1 MKRISFRAGLV
12 LGMSMALLPVAGAGV
27 SAPAAF
33 AQSAPSSAVIA
44 PVQTLYTALDQIVQ
58 SHGSFAERSQI
69 VATAVDKSYDLEAV
83 LKASIGLRYNGL
95 NADEKQKLLAAF
107 KAYTVSRYVSNFK
120 PGADIKFTI
129 LPTVTDTAVGGN
141 KLVVTDLGA
150 SDGSTPTE
158 ISYIMNNASGS
169 WKIVD
174 VLLSD
179 ARISQAAAQR
189 SDFSSTLTSG
199 GVSGLISVLE
209 RKAQAYAK
217 D

>member
-12 LGMSMALLPVAGAGV
+12 LGMSMALLPAVGV
-27 SAPAAF
+27 GVPAPAAH

-44 PVQTLYTALDQIVQ
+44 PVQTLYKALDQIVH

-69 VATAVDKSYDLEAV
+69 VAAAVDQSYNLEAV

-95 NADEKQKLLAAF
+95 SADEKQKLLAAF
-107 KAYTVSRYVSNFK
+107 KDYTVARYVSNFK
-120 PGADIKFTI
+120 PDADVKFTI
-129 LPTVTDTAVGGN
+129 LPDVTDTPVGGN
-141 KLVVTDLGA
+141 KLVVTNLGA

-158 ISYIMNNASGS
+158 LSYVMNNAGGS

-209 RKAQAYAK
+209 RKAQTYAK

>member
-12 LGMSMALLPVAGAGV
+12 LGMSMALLPVVGAGV

-44 PVQTLYTALDQIVQ
+44 PVQTLYKALDQILQ
-58 SHGSFAERSQI
+58 SHGSFAERSKI
-69 VATAVDKSYDLEAV
+69 VAAAVDQSYDLEAV
-83 LKASIGLRYNGL
+83 LKASIGLRYNTL

-107 KAYTVSRYVSNFK
+107 KDYTVSRYVSNFK
-120 PGADIKFTI
+120 PGADVKFTI
-129 LPTVTDTAVGGN
+129 QPTVTDAPVGGN
-141 KLVVTDLGA
+141 KIVVTDLGA

-189 SDFSSTLTSG
+189 SDFSSTLKSG

-209 RKAQAYAK
+209 RKAQASSK

>member
-1 MKRISFRAGLV
+1 MKRISFRARLV
-12 LGMSMALLPVAGAGV
+12 LGMSMALLPVVGAGV

-33 AQSAPSSAVIA
+33 AQSAPSNAVAA
-44 PVQTLYTALDQIVQ
+44 PVQTLYKALDQIVQ

-69 VATAVDKSYDLEAV
+69 VAAAVDQSYDLEAV
-83 LKASIGLRYNGL
+83 LKASIGLRYNAL
-95 NADEKQKLLAAF
+95 SADEKQKLLAAF
-107 KAYTVSRYVSNFK
+107 KDYTVSRYVSNFK

-129 LPTVTDTAVGGN
+129 QPNVTDAPVGGN
-141 KLVVTDLGA
+141 KIVVTDLGA

-158 ISYIMNNASGS
+158 ISYIMHNTGGS

-199 GVSGLISVLE
+199 GVTGLINVLE
-209 RKAQAYAK
+209 RKAQASSK